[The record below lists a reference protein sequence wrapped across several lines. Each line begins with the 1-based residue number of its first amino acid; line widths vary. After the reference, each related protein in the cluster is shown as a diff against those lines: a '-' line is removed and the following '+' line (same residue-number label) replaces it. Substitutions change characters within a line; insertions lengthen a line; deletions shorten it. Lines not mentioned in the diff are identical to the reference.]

1 MSDAWDYALAQA
13 RDEFRQ
19 QGLPLKLERGN
30 ELHLRAH
37 QIYTEGTTPVE
48 LFQSPLDTVTDDGS
62 ASVDSGFG
70 EEPPMSYSDSSGEEE
85 VDDEEEEEDAAF
97 TEAMYGLPK
106 VMRDRYLQTF
116 GSKFIRSPAQA
127 AELLERLAEDK
138 SVIRRR
144 GPLTHVPVERRAP
157 RIKASK

>member
-48 LFQSPLDTVTDDGS
+48 LFQSPLDTDTDDGS

-70 EEPPMSYSDSSGEEE
+70 EEAPMSYSESSGEDEVEEE
-85 VDDEEEEEDAAF
+85 VEDAAF

-116 GSKFIRSPAQA
+116 GSKFVRSPAQA